1 MEGSDGDASWTTD
14 IHCSLR
20 GSEGREYIGQRMLQ
34 HLNICGFVG
43 KSLDK
48 AEKDADV
55 ADDGLREMSR

>member
-1 MEGSDGDASWTTD
+1 MVMLLGRQTF
-14 IHCSLR
+14 IVSLR

>member
-1 MEGSDGDASWTTD
+1 
-14 IHCSLR
+14 
-20 GSEGREYIGQRMLQ
+20 MLQ